1 MSPNLISVGLKPV
14 LATPYMTTVED
25 VYPLETADPSLFMGQ
40 VPYGQEHVQLCCLNK
55 LLLTLP
61 SRDV

>member
-1 MSPNLISVGLKPV
+1 MKPV

-40 VPYGQEHVQLCCLNK
+40 VPYGQEDVQLCCLNK